1 MSGFNTSLLHDGVDD
16 YPNGATLVPIY
27 QSSAFKHESAEELER
42 IFDNKAMGFSYTRIN
57 NPTIEAFEK
66 RITKL
71 EKGFSSVACS
81 SGMAAIFNSIANIVR
96 QGDEVVASCGLYGG
110 TVELFEDLESFGI
123 TVKYVADNK
132 PECFEELITDKTR
145 VVFAETIG
153 NPKLDVTD
161 IKAVADVAHAHGIP
175 LIVDNTVSTP
185 YLIQPITLG
194 ADVVVN
200 SSSKY
205 INGSSD
211 AISGILTFN
220 GKFKFDKEKYPG
232 LKPYLKFGPMAY
244 IIKLRNGLF
253 RNTGGCLSPQNAFL
267 NNLGLETLGLRME
280 RHCSNAYELARYLDT
295 FEGITV
301 NYPGLKPYLK
311 FGPMAYIIKLRNGLF
326 RNTGGCLSPQNAFL
340 NNLGLETLGLRME
353 RHCSNAYELA
363 RYLDTFEGITVNYPG
378 LESSPYHEV
387 ADKQFTKGYGAIITF
402 RVGSKERAFKIINA
416 LKIPNIVSNIG
427 DTKTLVIHPASTIAL
442 HLSDKDKEASGVY
455 DDLIRV
461 SVGIEDIDDLKEDF
475 RAALESTDNE

>member
-267 NNLGLETLGLRME
+267 NNLGLE
-280 RHCSNAYELARYLDT
+280 A
-295 FEGITV
+295 
-301 NYPGLKPYLK
+301 
-311 FGPMAYIIKLRNGLF
+311 
-326 RNTGGCLSPQNAFL
+326 
-340 NNLGLETLGLRME
+340 LGLRME

-442 HLSDKDKEASGVY
+442 HLSDNDKEAS
-455 DDLIRV
+455 DAKI
-461 SVGIEDIDDLKEDF
+461 
-475 RAALESTDNE
+475 